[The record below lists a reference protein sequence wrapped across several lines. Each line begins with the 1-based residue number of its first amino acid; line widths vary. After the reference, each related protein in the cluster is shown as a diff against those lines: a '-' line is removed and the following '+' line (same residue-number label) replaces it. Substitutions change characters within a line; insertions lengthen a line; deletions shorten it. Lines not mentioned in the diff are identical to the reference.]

1 MKKEKM
7 VQISKKLDRYKDRKL
22 WYFDMQGEIFPY
34 SMKTKRGYL
43 VFRND
48 VEGNQMWLIRTKHAE
63 EIEGTLLG

>member
-7 VQISKKLDRYKDRKL
+7 LQISKKLDKYKDRKL
-22 WYFDMQGEIFPY
+22 WYFDMQGEVFPY

>member
-7 VQISKKLDRYKDRKL
+7 VQISKKLDKYKDRKL

-34 SMKTKRGYL
+34 NMKTKKGYL

>member
-22 WYFDMQGEIFPY
+22 WYFDMQGEIFRY
-34 SMKTKRGYL
+34 NMKTKKGYL

-48 VEGNQMWLIRTKHAE
+48 VEGNQMWLIRTNHANKV
-63 EIEGTLLG
+63 EGTLLG